1 MKLILLLCVTTLK
14 AYLLI
19 LQFKKIKL
27 LVSHKRPQTPGHWMD
42 PHLQFTNFRGR
53 SILGTSRGKL
63 KVSIVLEIF
72 QYRYTSQ
79 IITSPG
85 NNALSVLLNY
95 SAFCP
100 NSRGCP
106 GLEDYLPRKSWLDRA
121 MIKYGG
127 SYLDSEVEE
136 VKILGKII
144 VVFLVLIPYWSIYYQ
159 VMYCMCT
166 ESCCAYS

>member
-1 MKLILLLCVTTLK
+1 MLPLWRLIYLFYSLKDPWPLDGPSFTIYKLQGEGGGI
-14 AYLLI
+14 I
-19 LQFKKIKL
+19 
-27 LVSHKRPQTPGHWMD
+27 S
-42 PHLQFTNFRGR
+42 R